1 MTDGNDQI
9 AALLARAARHARD
22 VVARLDHQSVMLRL
36 PDDARLSDRQ
46 RALILHILTGLIDHF
61 EVAIAHR
68 LLTRAE
74 LADQP
79 AAGLVDAAGRLA
91 GLATAD
97 PRPSLQLLS
106 DIALLK
112 VLKRRAEE
120 HRMTM
125 KVAERAEIV
134 PAGDV
139 VGRLV
144 RSPDPDLSRLTM
156 EMLIADSRRRD
167 RFQEPLLALSELP
180 TGAYRRLV
188 WWTAAMLRDHLL
200 AQSDLSATTV
210 DIAIDEAVSDVLQ
223 APLADPDPMA
233 RAVKVALKLDELG
246 ALGDPLL
253 LDCLRSS
260 RMLLLVATLSVRARV
275 DPALVWGLLVE
286 PGIDAMAILLRGIAM
301 GRRHA
306 LMLLA
311 EIDGLREG
319 DVGQNAPH
327 LAQIAELYDSLPAG
341 EVDRQL
347 AHWRLNPDFRDAL
360 DRRIAA

>member
-1 MTDGNDQI
+1 MKDGNGQI

-22 VVARLDHQSVMLRL
+22 VAARLDHQSIALRL

-74 LADQP
+74 LAERP
-79 AAGLVDAAGRLA
+79 ASDLVDAAGRLA

-97 PRPSLQLLS
+97 PQPSLQLLS

-180 TGAYRRLV
+180 AGAYRRLV

-200 AQSDLSATTV
+200 AEADLTAATV
-210 DIAIDEAVSDVLQ
+210 DIAIDEAVADVLQ
-223 APLADPDPMA
+223 APLSDPDPMA
-233 RAVKVALKLDELG
+233 RAVKVARKLDELG
-246 ALGDPLL
+246 ALGDALL

-260 RMLLLVATLSVRARV
+260 RLSLLVAALSVRARV
-275 DPALVWGLLVE
+275 DPALVWSLLVE
-286 PGIDAMAILLRGIAM
+286 PGIEAMAILLRGIAM
-301 GRRHA
+301 DRRHA

-319 DVGQNAPH
+319 DIGQNAPH
-327 LAQIAELYDSLPAG
+327 LALIAELYDSLPMEAA
-341 EVDRQL
+341 DRRL

-360 DRRIAA
+360 DRRAAA

>member
-1 MTDGNDQI
+1 MTDGNGQI
-9 AALLARAARHARD
+9 TALLARAASHARD
-22 VVARLDHQSVMLRL
+22 VAGRLDHQSVALRL

-68 LLTRAE
+68 LLTKAE
-74 LADQP
+74 LAEQP
-79 AAGLVDAAGRLA
+79 ASDLVDAAGRLA

-97 PRPSLQLLS
+97 PQPSLQLLS

-120 HRMTM
+120 HRMTI
-125 KVAERAEIV
+125 KVAERAEVV
-134 PAGDV
+134 PAGDI

-180 TGAYRRLV
+180 AGAYRRLV

-200 AQSDLSATTV
+200 SEAGLAAATV
-210 DIAIDEAVSDVLQ
+210 DSAIDEAVTDVLQ
-223 APLADPDPMA
+223 APPSDPDPMA
-233 RAVKVALKLDELG
+233 RAIKVARKLDELG
-246 ALGDPLL
+246 ALGDAML

-260 RMLLLVATLSVRARV
+260 RLSLLVAALSVRADV
-275 DPALVWGLLVE
+275 DPSLIWGLLAE
-286 PGIDAMAILLRGIAM
+286 PGIDAMAVLLRGIAM
-301 GRRHA
+301 GRRQA
-306 LMLLA
+306 LLLLA
-311 EIDGLREG
+311 EIDSLREG

-327 LAQIAELYDSLPAG
+327 LALIAELYDSLPADG
-341 EVDRQL
+341 VAAQL
-347 AHWRLNPDFRDAL
+347 AHWRLNPEFRDAL
-360 DRRIAA
+360 ARRAAA